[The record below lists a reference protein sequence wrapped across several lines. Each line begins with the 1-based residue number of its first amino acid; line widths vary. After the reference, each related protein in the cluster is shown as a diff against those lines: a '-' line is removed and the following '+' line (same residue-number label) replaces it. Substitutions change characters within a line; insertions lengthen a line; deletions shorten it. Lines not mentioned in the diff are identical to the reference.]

1 MMAILLNCVTL
12 GMYRPCVDDDCTT
25 NRCKI
30 LQIFDDL
37 IFAFFAIEMVI
48 KMLAMGVYG
57 KGTYLADT
65 WNRLDF
71 FIVIAGA
78 LEYCLNVENMNL
90 SAIRTIRVLRP
101 LRAINR
107 IPSMRILVMLL
118 LDTLPMLGNV
128 LLLCFFVF
136 FIFGIV
142 GVQLWE
148 GILRQRCFLAQ
159 IPNIT
164 YPQHLQDYFTM
175 KVKVTLPLASFYR
188 YQEQDRD
195 YICSRP
201 DDNGMHTCSDL
212 PPTKENGETCNGSA
226 IPNVPGHSASGSAG
240 SSSAAGGGGG
250 SAGGSNVTTCINW
263 NQYYSECKP
272 QGNNPFQGAISFD
285 NIGLAWVAIFLVIS
299 LEGWTDIMYYIQDA
313 HSFWDW
319 IYFVLLI
326 VIGSFFM
333 INLCL
338 VVIATQFSETKK
350 REMERMRME
359 RARFHS
365 TSTLASTNNSEP
377 STCYAE
383 IVKYI
388 AHLWRRGKRKLIKKY
403 RIYKYRNRKEKEE
416 KQGGGDSGGAGGR
429 SLGVHQR
436 RHHHGGRR
444 RRRRRGAEAPGPP
457 HLPPPGPQGT
467 LPPPVVV
474 VLGGRGGGGNGG
486 GSAGGG
492 GGEVEAGGRVSGGDG
507 LLHAPTASPE
517 VSDVELLASPRRP
530 GLLRVPSVSNG
541 WEGSGEGSASLLS
554 PVPSHRRRSSVMFS
568 DVVLLHDDEGTGAQ
582 RRGSLGSTGP
592 SAPAPPEA
600 KNVCSSEKMTQTG
613 DGNVWQVPA
622 TQTTS
627 TTLQVP
633 LQGVGPS
640 SESSPAPAPAYGS
653 RPTSMTCQE
662 LLALSG
668 ALSAALPTQLA
679 LDTASVH
686 TFFSS
691 LSKGEKRHVSAP
703 TLAIALR
710 NNNGDGGQDGGDEY
724 EDDEEDS
731 EDDFTDSDYS
741 DEDDDGSSS
750 DWTSDSYDEEYTE
763 EEEDYTEEEDEF
775 DEFDE
780 VRRPHHHHHH
790 RPHHHYRHCYEHH
803 RHHRKRKK
811 RRNCC
816 ATGLKKIQL
825 TVRKLVEHKYFQRG
839 ILFAILINTLSMGI
853 EYHEQPEM
861 LTAAVEVSNF
871 VFSAIFAVEM
881 MLKITAE
888 GPFGYIS
895 NGFNVFDGVIV
906 VLSIVELC
914 QTFLGEKGGSSGLS
928 VLRTFRLL
936 RILKLV
942 RFMPNLRRQLFVML
956 RTMDNVAV
964 FFALLILFIFIF
976 SILGM
981 NLFGCKFCSKTDDGS
996 VACDRK
1002 NFDSLLWAIVTV
1014 FQFCMRSDGSRE
1026 CTCHEIVTRDPQ
1038 CVCDRKHFNNILWAT
1053 VTVFQILT
1061 QEDWNVV
1068 LFNGMEK
1075 TSHWAALY
1083 FVALM
1088 TFGNYVLFNLLVAI
1102 LVEGFSAERNERME
1116 REQRELEKATRKKRL
1131 EDEEAGGG
1139 EYCSHDTCRRRRRRR
1154 RRRQR
1159 RRRGRRRGG
1168 RRRGPDGESLSEESD
1183 ACCGGEG
1190 AVVASGGLAGAH
1202 VGGGCRYGTAGT
1214 PGACLPD
1221 DEVLRKV
1228 KDNGNSWR
1236 LLQQQ
1241 LVVDCEPKCNIQKEN
1256 KMLYGGGN
1264 GVSRLPVDP
1273 PPLIT
1278 HTAATPQD
1286 SPNTTLD
1293 TGFRD
1298 FGGRLTAPEALY
1310 ASSLSIDSIDRSS
1323 SSQCSIPGLL
1333 KPPPSKYVNNNL
1345 SPTPGRRVSLVAVV
1359 NHSYPAHPHTL
1370 SPGPPATGLAPNVSY
1385 PSTPS
1390 STSPASS
1397 QATTP
1402 NPRREPTTSPP
1413 KMQRGYSWKLSKP
1426 SLRRRSSRRQSGSGP
1441 EGDEGVFPETDDV
1454 VLNNNSNNN
1463 NNYVLSPLHSHC
1475 NGGLLASIRNDTG
1488 QQGGSGGNGGS
1499 GGGLSSKGQPSSS
1512 TSAPNN
1518 SNQLGVGS
1526 FQPASAL
1533 SPQSSIRSRHSFSC
1547 HPAHSSR
1554 PPSVVFSTTSFEQ
1567 QPAWGPVPRDRL
1579 ARQNSLCEHSRHHRP
1594 LSQQHS
1600 NVSSSSYPIS
1610 APSARADHYHHHHP
1624 HHYYH
1629 HHHHRNS
1636 LSAMVAAAAAASS
1649 SDRNSKNFI
1658 ESPHA
1663 SAKADDDL
1671 GSGEMGVAS
1680 ISGYAVGGGDRS
1692 APGGGSG
1699 VAVAAVAMGAAAA
1712 AAAGANG
1719 AAPGTASSSS
1729 ADVHKMK
1736 KIFVFFEPRGCL
1748 KERDDHSLFIF
1759 APDNSVRQ
1767 MCIWFVKQKWFDNVV
1782 LLFIALNCITL
1793 AMERPNIPPTSKERL
1808 FLSTANYVFTVVF
1821 ALEMFVKVIA
1831 TGMLSGKDAYFT
1843 SGWNI
1848 MDGSLVII
1856 SIVDLLMSLFSDSGS
1871 QRIFVILRVF
1881 RLLRSLRPLRVINRA
1896 PGLKLVVQT
1905 LLSSLRPIGNIVLI
1919 CCTFFIIFG
1928 ILGVQLF
1935 KGAFYYCDG
1944 PDVKNVRNK
1953 TDCKADPRNTWT
1965 NRKYNFDDLGKAL
1978 MSLFVLSSKDGWV
1991 NIMYTGLDA
2000 VGVDQQPIENYSEWR
2015 LLYFISFL
2023 LLVGFFVL
2031 NMFVG
2036 VVVEN
2041 FHRCRE
2047 EQEKEEKARRA
2058 LKRAKQMAKKR
2069 RRRNQPSYHAN
2080 YSKPRLLVHS
2090 VVTSKY
2096 FDLAIAAVIGLN
2108 VVTMAMEFY
2117 MMPKAL
2123 TYALKIFNYF
2133 FTAVFILESVMKLV
2147 ALGFRLYFKDRWN
2160 QLDVGIVILSIVGIV
2175 LEELE
2180 SKIIP
2185 INPTIIRVMR
2195 VLRIARVLKL
2205 LKMAKGIRALLDTV
2219 MQALPQVGNLGLL
2232 FFLLFFIFAA
2242 LGVELF
2248 GKLECSD
2255 KNPCQGL
2262 GEHAHFSNF
2271 GMAFLTLF
2279 RVATGDNWN
2288 GIMKDTLRDENCD
2301 NDAECVTNCCAS
2313 TIIAPVFFVIFV
2325 LMAQFVLV
2333 NVVVAVLMKHLEES
2347 HKQMEDEL
2355 DMECE
2360 LERELAEVQDE
2371 EELVEDEVDDD
2382 DDDTDNGQ
2390 MSIKDTLEMTLD
2402 YEMKPKEHLQLNK
2415 ALSLP
2420 ADFTFPL
2427 GKGSPS
2433 EQKESSMM
2441 QLHELRHRSASTSQK
2456 YSSQPRDCGRNELWE
2471 RDTLSEILSVPPAYP
2486 ATGYSVYPT
2495 DASAKST
2502 INGSGAVYVTPREPS
2517 PYLPR
2522 MNLQKSLLPN
2532 QYSGICNTISEE
2544 VSKSTEGSSKAF
2556 LGLGSLQPSCSAAG
2570 DQSSPSDVSGLSPE
2584 CTSPAVTLIPPP
2596 YPTVVMIPPS
2606 SSCPSPT
2613 CPYIPSSSSS
2623 STSSPSSSYSHS
2635 RNSPC
2640 ISPQEGEISLVVPD
2654 ITFSRS
2660 KLKGGAGGEGK
2671 SCLKRV
2677 KYSKH
2682 SRNNDGSGASGSVRV
2697 TSSSSSPSSGT
2708 PSPCPLQKRDAASQP
2723 LKKQHHA
2730 GQSKDNSFGG
2740 DRQQE
2745 SVGEGNNNNRVLSP
2759 RASSRQEEA
2768 PFVVT
2773 KTQKPMQVART
2784 TWVDGHSSVSNA
2796 NDRVTEGSEGQAGP
2810 CSARK
2815 SAAEN
2820 GQGVRTVMWQGN
2832 EESAKRDQGEGGSSD
2847 DGSQEDL
2854 NFSEDR
2860 RRLC

>member
-164 YPQHLQDYFTM
+164 YPAHLGDYFTM
-175 KVKVTLPLASFYR
+175 KVKVTLPLASYYR

-212 PPTKENGETCNGSA
+212 PPTKDGEMTCNGSA
-226 IPNVPGHSASGSAG
+226 IPSPQGHSATSPAPAASAG
-240 SSSAAGGGGG
+240 SGGAA
-250 SAGGSNVTTCINW
+250 AISNVTCINW

-416 KQGGGDSGGAGGR
+416 KQDPGGV
-429 SLGVHQR
+429 GVHCR
-436 RHHHGGRR
+436 RHHRGRR
-444 RRRRRGAEAPGPP
+444 RRRRGTEAPGPP
-457 HLPPPGPQGT
+457 VLPPPGPQGT

-474 VLGGRGGGGNGG
+474 VMGGVCGGGGGG
-486 GSAGGG
+486 DGDAGGG
-492 GGEVEAGGRVSGGDG
+492 GGSGGVGGGDG

-530 GLLRVPSVSNG
+530 GLLRVPSISNG
-541 WEGSGEGSASLLS
+541 WEGNGEGSTSLLS

-568 DVVLLHDDEGTGAQ
+568 DVVLLHDDDGTGAQ

-592 SAPAPPEA
+592 PPGEA

-613 DGNVWQVPA
+613 DGNVWQVPVA
-622 TQTTS
+622 QPAAA
-627 TTLQVP
+627 TLQVP
-633 LQGVGPS
+633 LQGVGQPPDA
-640 SESSPAPAPAYGS
+640 SPGIPPAYGS

-703 TLAIALR
+703 ALAIALR
-710 NNNGDGGQDGGDEY
+710 NSGEGGADGAEF
-724 EDDEEDS
+724 DDE
-731 EDDFTDSDYS
+731 DSDGTFTES
-741 DEDDDGSSS
+741 SESSDDEDDGGESS
-750 DWTSDSYDEEYTE
+750 DWTSESYDEDYSEDESE
-763 EEEDYTEEEDEF
+763 EGDEF
-775 DEFDE
+775 DEFDD
-780 VRRPHHHHHH
+780 VRGR
-790 RPHHHYRHCYEHH
+790 RSHH
-803 RHHRKRKK
+803 RHYYDHRHHQKRKK

-816 ATGLKKIQL
+816 AIVLKKIQMA
-825 TVRKLVEHKYFQRG
+825 VRKFVEHKYFQQG
-839 ILFAILINTLSMGI
+839 ILMAILVNTLSMGI
-853 EYHEQPEM
+853 EYHNQPEW
-861 LTAAVEVSNF
+861 LTSIVEVSNV

-895 NGFNVFDGVIV
+895 NGYNVFDGVIV
-906 VLSIVELC
+906 VLSVVELC

-981 NLFGCKFCSKTDDGS
+981 YLFGGK
-996 VACDRK
+996 
-1002 NFDSLLWAIVTV
+1002 
-1014 FQFCMRSDGSRE
+1014 FCMRSDGSRE
-1026 CTCHEIVTRDPQ
+1026 CSCHEIVTRDPQ

-1116 REQRELEKATRKKRL
+1116 REQRELEKATRKKRY
-1131 EDEEAGGG
+1131 EEEGDGDDDGDYYGQDDDA
-1139 EYCSHDTCRRRRRRR
+1139 CKR

-1159 RRRGRRRGG
+1159 RRRGRRRRRRRRKGA
-1168 RRRGPDGESLSEESD
+1168 RRGPDGESLSEESD
-1183 ACCGGEG
+1183 GCCGGETG
-1190 AVVASGGLAGAH
+1190 ALGAGGGLAGAH
-1202 VGGGCRYGTAGT
+1202 LGGGCRYGTSGT
-1214 PGACLPD
+1214 ACHQD
-1221 DEVLRKV
+1221 DEVMRKV
-1228 KDNGNSWR
+1228 KDNGNTWR

-1264 GVSRLPVDP
+1264 GGSRPSVDP

-1298 FGGRLTAPEALY
+1298 LGSRLTAPEALY

-1359 NHSYPAHPHTL
+1359 SHSYPAHPQSL

-1385 PSTPS
+1385 PSS
-1390 STSPASS
+1390 ASPASS

-1402 NPRREPTTSPP
+1402 NSRREPTMSPP

-1426 SLRRRSSRRQSGSGP
+1426 SLRRRSSRYQSGSGAAA
-1441 EGDEGVFPETDDV
+1441 DEGAFAESDGV
-1454 VLNNNSNNN
+1454 VLNNNNS
-1463 NNYVLSPLHSHC
+1463 NNYVLSPLSLIRRHSHC

-1488 QQGGSGGNGGS
+1488 QLGNGG
-1499 GGGLSSKGQPSSS
+1499 GVSKGQPSSS
-1512 TSAPNN
+1512 VAAPNN
-1518 SNQLGVGS
+1518 SNHLGVGS
-1526 FQPASAL
+1526 FQPSSAL

-1547 HPAHSSR
+1547 QPPHSSR

-1567 QPAWGPVPRDRL
+1567 PAWSATGDRL
-1579 ARQNSLCEHSRHHRP
+1579 SRQNSLCEHSRHHRP

-1600 NVSSSSYPIS
+1600 NVSSSSYPIC
-1610 APSARADHYHHHHP
+1610 APTARTHHHYH
-1624 HHYYH
+1624 H

-1649 SDRNSKNFI
+1649 DRKAKNLI
-1658 ESPHA
+1658 ESPH
-1663 SAKADDDL
+1663 SAKAAADEGPEAAEL
-1671 GSGEMGVAS
+1671 GVAS
-1680 ISGYAVGGGDRS
+1680 ISSYATGGDGPSSGGG
-1692 APGGGSG
+1692 GGG
-1699 VAVAAVAMGAAAA
+1699 VAAAAAAMGAAAAA

-1719 AAPGTASSSS
+1719 GAPGTASSSS
-1729 ADVHKMK
+1729 GDVHKMK

-1748 KERDDHSLFIF
+1748 KEKDDHSLYIF
-1759 APDNSVRQ
+1759 APDNSIRQ
-1767 MCIWFVKQKWFDNVV
+1767 MCIWFVEQKWFDNVV

-1793 AMERPNIPPTSKERL
+1793 AMERPNIPTISKERL
-1808 FLSTANYVFTVVF
+1808 FLSTANYIFTVVF
-1821 ALEMFVKVIA
+1821 ALEMLVKVIA
-1831 TGMLSGKDAYFT
+1831 TGIIYGRDAYFT

-1848 MDGSLVII
+1848 MDGSLVVI
-1856 SIVDLLMSLFSDSGS
+1856 SIVDLLMSMFSEGS
-1871 QRIFVILRVF
+1871 PRIFGILRVF

-1935 KGAFYYCDG
+1935 KGAFYYCEG
-1944 PDVKNVRNK
+1944 PDVKHIRNK
-1953 TDCKADPRNTWT
+1953 TECEATKDHKWV

-2248 GKLECSD
+2248 GRLEC
-2255 KNPCQGL
+2255 NETYPCQGL
-2262 GEHAHFSNF
+2262 GEHAHFNNF

-2288 GIMKDTLRDENCD
+2288 GIMKDTLRETC
-2301 NDAECVTNCCAS
+2301 NDKPDCVRNCCIS
-2313 TIIAPVFFVIFV
+2313 TVIAPVFFVIFV

-2360 LERELAEVQDE
+2360 LERELAAVQDE
-2371 EELVEDEVDDD
+2371 EELVEDDVD

-2427 GKGSPS
+2427 GKGSQS

-2441 QLHELRHRSASTSQK
+2441 QLHELRHRSASTCQK
-2456 YSSQPRDCGRNELWE
+2456 YGSQPRDFGRNELWA
-2471 RDTLSEILSVPPAYP
+2471 RDAFSENLPVPPAYP
-2486 ATGYSVYPT
+2486 ATGYSVYTT
-2495 DASAKST
+2495 DVSATST
-2502 INGSGAVYVTPREPS
+2502 LNGNSAVYVTPRESS

-2522 MNLQKSLLPN
+2522 MSMQKSLLPS
-2532 QYSGICNTISEE
+2532 QYGGICNTISEE
-2544 VSKSTEGSSKAF
+2544 VSKTTEGTSKKAF
-2556 LGLGSLQPSCSAAG
+2556 LGLGNLQPGCGAGG

-2584 CTSPAVTLIPPP
+2584 CTSPAVTLVPPP
-2596 YPTVVMIPPS
+2596 YPSVVMIPPA
-2606 SSCPSPT
+2606 SCPSP

-2623 STSSPSSSYSHS
+2623 TSSSSPSSSYS

-2640 ISPQEGEISLVVPD
+2640 LSPQEGEICLVVPD
-2654 ITFSRS
+2654 ITFGRS
-2660 KLKGGAGGEGK
+2660 KSKGEGK

-2677 KYSKH
+2677 QHSKH
-2682 SRNNDGSGASGSVRV
+2682 SRKETGASGPIRG

-2708 PSPCPLQKRDAASQP
+2708 PSPCPSQKRDSAS
-2723 LKKQHHA
+2723 LHKRSHNA
-2730 GQSKDNSFGG
+2730 GKSQDVSFG

-2745 SVGEGNNNNRVLSP
+2745 NTNDGNRVDSD
-2759 RASSRQEEA
+2759 RVTKKEEA
-2768 PFVVT
+2768 PFVVA
-2773 KTQKPMQVART
+2773 KTHKSMQVDRT
-2784 TWVDGHSSVSNA
+2784 TWMDGHSSMSNA
-2796 NDRVTEGSEGQAGP
+2796 SDRIAEGTDGQVGS
-2810 CSARK
+2810 CSVRK
-2815 SAAEN
+2815 KLADS
-2820 GQGVRTVMWQGN
+2820 GQEVRTVLWKGN
-2832 EESAKRDQGEGGSSD
+2832 EGSAKKEDGDGSSD

-2854 NFSEDR
+2854 IFSEDR